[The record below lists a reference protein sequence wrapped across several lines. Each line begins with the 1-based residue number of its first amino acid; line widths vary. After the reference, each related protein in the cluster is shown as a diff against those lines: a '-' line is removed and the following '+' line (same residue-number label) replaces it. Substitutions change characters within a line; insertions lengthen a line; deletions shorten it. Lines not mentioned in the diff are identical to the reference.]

1 MKTPRQILE
10 YEKKFAE
17 KQRPLITSV
26 LSGVEQAVVIPALAE
41 KGFLFATLACL
52 SRNCREELKRTL
64 VLCVIN
70 NRGSHSASPGVIR
83 NNQETIRYLHVL
95 IKGLPCE
102 FGEGKELSAHM
113 KDISSSP
120 LRLACIDAS
129 SPGSEMPDNAGGV
142 GAARKIG
149 LDAALTVFDYGTAD
163 DKLLFCL
170 DADTLVEDNYLKEV
184 RSFFDK
190 EGKAA
195 AVVNY
200 SHQRPATSRRRL
212 AIGAYEIFLR
222 YYVLGLRYAGSPYAF
237 HTIGSTMVCTADA
250 YVAIGGMNR
259 RDAAEDFYFLNKL
272 AKYTEVGR
280 ITTTNVYP
288 SARLSRRVPFGTG
301 RRMVRFMEGGED
313 EFLLYDPRVFLILKK
328 WLGMMKSF
336 PDRRTEEILI
346 HAGKIDPLL
355 LSFLE
360 ANDFF
365 ETWERIRKNTKNSK
379 GLLRHFHFWFDAF
392 KTMKLIHF
400 LTERGIPQAD
410 MFSALEKLLRW
421 VGGQDLLCSGLRISS
436 PDRIESSSLTAT
448 TLL

>member
-1 MKTPRQILE
+1 MNIPRQILA
-10 YEKKFAE
+10 YEKKFADNR
-17 KQRPLITSV
+17 RPLISSE
-26 LSGVEQAVVIPALAE
+26 LGGLEQAVVIPALAE
-41 KGFLFATLACL
+41 KSSLFSTLACL
-52 SRNCREELKRTL
+52 SRNSPVELKRTL

-70 NRGSHSASPGVIR
+70 NPGSQSASPGVIR

-95 IKGLPCE
+95 IEGLPCE
-102 FGEGKELSAHM
+102 FDEGKELSAHM
-113 KDISSSP
+113 KEISSSP

-149 LDAALTVFDYGTAD
+149 LDAALTVFNYGTAD

-195 AVVNY
+195 AVNY
-200 SHQRPATSRRRL
+200 SHQRPATSHRRL

-280 ITTTNVYP
+280 ITNTTVYP
-288 SARLSRRVPFGTG
+288 SARLSRRAPFGTG
-301 RRMVRFMEGGED
+301 RRMARFMEGGED
-313 EFLLYDPRVFLILKK
+313 EFLLYDPCVFIILKK
-328 WLGMMKSF
+328 WLGMMKFS
-336 PDRRTEEILI
+336 PDRQTGEIQT
-346 HAGKIDPLL
+346 HAGEISPLL

-360 ANDFF
+360 TNNFF
-365 ETWERIRKNTKNSK
+365 EIWDRIRKNIKNSE
-379 GLLRHFHFWFDAF
+379 GLLRHFHFWFDGF
-392 KTMKLIHF
+392 KTLKLIHF
-400 LTERGIPQAD
+400 LTEHGFPQID
-410 MFSALEKLLRW
+410 MFGAVERLLRLMDD
-421 VGGQDLLCSGLRISS
+421 GRDPLQSPLSCPRQRGQGLF
-436 PDRIESSSLTAT
+436 
-448 TLL
+448 

>member
-1 MKTPRQILE
+1 VNIPRHILA
-10 YEKKFAE
+10 YEKKFADNI
-17 KQRPLITSV
+17 RPLISSE
-26 LSGVEQAVVIPALAE
+26 LGGLEQAVVIPALAE
-41 KGFLFATLACL
+41 KDSLFATLASL
-52 SRNCREELKRTL
+52 SLNSRKELKRTL

-113 KDISSSP
+113 KEISSSP

-190 EGKAA
+190 GGKAA
-195 AVVNY
+195 AVVSY
-200 SHQRPATSRRRL
+200 SHQRPATSYRRL

-237 HTIGSTMVCTADA
+237 HTIGSTMMCTANA

-272 AKYTEVGR
+272 VKYTEVGC
-280 ITTTNVYP
+280 ITSTTVYP
-288 SARLSRRVPFGTG
+288 SSRLSRRVPFGTG
-301 RRMVRFMEGGED
+301 RRMARFMEGVED
-313 EFLLYDPRVFLILKK
+313 EFLLYDPCVFIILKK
-328 WLGMMKSF
+328 WLGTMKFS
-336 PDRRTEEILI
+336 PDRQTGEIRI
-346 HAGKIDPLL
+346 RAGEISPLL

-360 ANDFF
+360 TNNFF
-365 ETWERIRKNTKNSK
+365 EIWEGIRKNIKNSE
-379 GLLRHFHFWFDAF
+379 GLLRHFHFWLDGF
-392 KTMKLIHF
+392 KTLKLIHF
-400 LTERGIPQAD
+400 LTKHGFPQID
-410 MFSALEKLLRW
+410 MFSAVERLLSLMYDRRDPHILGKPDYHSRPYAPSCKLY
-421 VGGQDLLCSGLRISS
+421 DS
-436 PDRIESSSLTAT
+436 
-448 TLL
+448 